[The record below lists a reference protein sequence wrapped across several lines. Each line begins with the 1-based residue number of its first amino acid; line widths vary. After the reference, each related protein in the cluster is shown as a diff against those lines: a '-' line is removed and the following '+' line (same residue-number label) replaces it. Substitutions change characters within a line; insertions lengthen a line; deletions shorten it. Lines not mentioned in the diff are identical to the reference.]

1 MHLRQPIFT
10 YSTCGP
16 LTRIKETIQKFK
28 EAVDSRFI
36 YKNELEKA
44 CFQHDIWLME
54 ILRICLEQVL
64 IMYYEIKHLI
74 LLKILN
80 LMDTNVLQYIDLL

>member
-1 MHLRQPIFT
+1 MKCICNSLYLHIVLVDHL
-10 YSTCGP
+10 
-16 LTRIKETIQKFK
+16 LETIQKFK
-28 EAVDSRFI
+28 ETVDSRFI